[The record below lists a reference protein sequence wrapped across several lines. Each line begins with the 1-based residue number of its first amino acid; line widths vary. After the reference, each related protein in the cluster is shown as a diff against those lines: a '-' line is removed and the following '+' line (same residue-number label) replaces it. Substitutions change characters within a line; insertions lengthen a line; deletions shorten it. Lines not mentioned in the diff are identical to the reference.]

1 VRERVEVSSEA
12 GVVVVADSRTTPPA
26 GLDQDALLQRLEP
39 MARSGDAFFLVTDDP
54 VRFRIDLV
62 SGEPPRPDADP
73 AFEALGGVFRLEVP
87 SGQVAVTGWDKSGTP
102 TGAGVVALARGTQ
115 QLSVLTRRPF
125 DGARHVKEMRELL
138 GAEWAYMERVN
149 KLGLVGCLPM
159 LVTAIAVFA
168 RKWDWLWFLVPV
180 LVLAWL
186 PYFALKSGSRYRA
199 AERRSLEHDRARPHY
214 VITLAPTAESG
225 LPGGFLR
232 V

>member
-1 VRERVEVSSEA
+1 M
-12 GVVVVADSRTTPPA
+12 VVADSRTTLHA

-39 MARSGDAFFLVTDDP
+39 IARSGDAFFLVTDDP
-54 VRFRIDLV
+54 VRFRIDVV
-62 SGEPPRPDADP
+62 SGEPPQPDADP
-73 AFEALGGVFRLEVP
+73 AFEGLGGVFRLEVP

-102 TGAGVVALARGTQ
+102 TRAGMVALAPGTQ
-115 QLSVLTRRPF
+115 RLSVLTRRPF

-138 GAEWAYMERVN
+138 GAEWTYMERVN

-159 LVTAIAVFA
+159 VLTAIAVLA

-180 LVLAWL
+180 LVVAWL
-186 PYFALKSGSRYRA
+186 PYFALKSASRFKA
-199 AERRSLEHDRARPHY
+199 AERRSFEHDRARPHY
-214 VITLAPTAESG
+214 VITLAPTGESG